1 MPAEGIEISAADTG
15 FMLVCAALVLF
26 MTPGLAFFYG
36 GMVRQKNVLGILM
49 QNFFTITIVT
59 FTWVLIGF
67 AIAFGPGGNAF
78 IGNLTYFLGRG
89 VGQAISQPW
98 ADMWGESVP
107 KIPELAY
114 LAYQLMFAI
123 ITPALMTGA
132 FAERLKFKAFVLI
145 IGLWSILVYA
155 PIAHWVWSPEGWLFK
170 VGALDFA
177 GGTVVH
183 INAGIGALVLALFLG
198 KREGWPDSPD
208 LRPHSLPL
216 TLLGTGILWF
226 GWFGFNAGS
235 AVAASG
241 LAAQAFINTQIGAA
255 MGALGWVVSEWVKDK
270 HPTTLGAASG
280 AIAGLVAI
288 TPAAGFVNEVGAI
301 VVGLAAGVVC
311 YLAVAVKFKLGYDDS
326 LDVVAVHLVGGVVG
340 AILTGVLA
348 RDSVNPLGKGLI
360 QGNPRQ
366 LGLQALAV
374 GATLVY
380 SGVVT
385 AIIAAVV
392 KALVGLRVDEEEETT
407 GLDLAEHSERA
418 YVMQ

>member
-1 MPAEGIEISAADTG
+1 MPTETIEISAADTG

-36 GMVRQKNVLGILM
+36 GMVRQKNVLNMLM

-59 FTWVLIGF
+59 FTWVLVGF

-78 IGNLTYFLGRG
+78 MGKLTYLLGRG

-98 ADMWGESVP
+98 AEMWGESVP
-107 KIPELAY
+107 KIPELTY

-145 IGLWSILVYA
+145 IALWSILVYA
-155 PIAHWVWSPEGWLFK
+155 PLAHWVWSPEGWLFK
-170 VGALDFA
+170 LGALDFA

-183 INAGIGALVLALFLG
+183 INAGIGALVLALILG
-198 KREGWPDSPD
+198 KRRGWPDSPD

-255 MGALGWVVSEWVKDK
+255 MGALGWVAAEWIKDK

-280 AIAGLVAI
+280 AVAGLVAI
-288 TPAAGFVNEVGAI
+288 TPAAGFVNEAGSF
-301 VVGLAAGVVC
+301 VVGIAAGVLC
-311 YLAVAVKFKLGYDDS
+311 YLAVSVKYKVGYDDS
-326 LDVVAVHLVGGVVG
+326 LDVVGVHMVGGIVG
-340 AILTGVLA
+340 ALLTGVLA
-348 RDSVNPLGKGLI
+348 LDSVNPLGRGLL
-360 QGNPRQ
+360 QGNAKQ
-366 LGLQALAV
+366 LGIQAV
-374 GATLVY
+374 GVLATLAY
-380 SGVVT
+380 SGVLT
-385 AIIAAVV
+385 AVIAAVV
-392 KALVGLRVDEEEETT
+392 NALVGLRVEEEVEVS
-407 GLDLAEHSERA
+407 GLDVKEHGEQA
-418 YVMQ
+418 YVLE

>member
-1 MPAEGIEISAADTG
+1 MPAESIEISAADTG
-15 FMLVCAALVLF
+15 FMLLCAALVLF

-36 GMVRQKNVLGILM
+36 GMVRQKNVLGMLM

-59 FTWVLIGF
+59 LTWVLIGF
-67 AIAFGPGGNAF
+67 SIAFGPGGNAF
-78 IGNLTYFLGRG
+78 FGNLTYYLGRG
-89 VGQAISQPW
+89 VGQALSQPW
-98 ADMWGESVP
+98 VDMWGESVP

-145 IGLWSILVYA
+145 IALWSVLVYA
-155 PIAHWVWSPEGWLFK
+155 PLAHWVWSPEGWLFK
-170 VGALDFA
+170 LGALDFA

-183 INAGIGALVLALFLG
+183 INAGVGALVLALILG
-198 KREGWPDSPD
+198 KRHGWPDSPE
-208 LRPHSLPL
+208 LRPHNLPL

-255 MGALGWVVSEWVKDK
+255 MGALGWVAAEWVKDR

-280 AIAGLVAI
+280 AVAGLVAI
-288 TPAAGFVNEVGAI
+288 TPAAGFVNEAGSI
-301 VVGLAAGVVC
+301 VVGVAAGVIC
-311 YLAVAVKFKLGYDDS
+311 YLAVSLKYKLGYDDS
-326 LDVVAVHLVGGVVG
+326 LDVVGVHMVGGIVG
-340 AILTGVLA
+340 ALLTGVLA
-348 RDSVNPLGKGLI
+348 LDYVNSLGSGLI
-360 QGNPRQ
+360 QGNARQ
-366 LGLQALAV
+366 VGIQAV
-374 GATLVY
+374 GVAATLVY

-385 AIIAAVV
+385 ALIALVV
-392 KALVGLRVDEEEETT
+392 KALVGLRVDEDVETA
-407 GLDLAEHSERA
+407 GLDISEHGEQA
-418 YVMQ
+418 YVLQ

>member
-1 MPAEGIEISAADTG
+1 MPTETIEISAADTG

-36 GMVRQKNVLGILM
+36 GMVRQKNVLSMLM

-59 FTWVLIGF
+59 FTWVLVGF

-78 IGNLTYFLGRG
+78 MGKLTYLLGRG

-98 ADMWGESVP
+98 AEMWGESVP

-145 IGLWSILVYA
+145 IALWSILVYA

-170 VGALDFA
+170 LGALDFA

-183 INAGIGALVLALFLG
+183 INAGIGALVLALILG
-198 KREGWPDSPD
+198 KRKGWPDSPD

-235 AVAASG
+235 AVSASG

-255 MGALGWVVSEWVKDK
+255 MGALGWVAAEWIKDK

-280 AIAGLVAI
+280 AVAGLVAI
-288 TPAAGFVNEVGAI
+288 TPAAGFVNEAGSF
-301 VVGLAAGVVC
+301 VVGIAAGVLC
-311 YLAVAVKFKLGYDDS
+311 YLAVSVKYKVGYDDS
-326 LDVVAVHLVGGVVG
+326 LDVVGVHMVGGIVG
-340 AILTGVLA
+340 ALLTGVLA
-348 RDSVNPLGKGLI
+348 LDSVNPLGRGLL
-360 QGNPRQ
+360 QGNAKQ
-366 LGLQALAV
+366 LGLQAV
-374 GATLVY
+374 GVLATLAY
-380 SGVVT
+380 SGVLT
-385 AIIAAVV
+385 AVIAAVV
-392 KALVGLRVDEEEETT
+392 NAVVGLRVEEEVEVS
-407 GLDLAEHSERA
+407 GLDVKEHGEQA
-418 YVMQ
+418 YVLE

>member
-1 MPAEGIEISAADTG
+1 MPTETIEISAADTG

-36 GMVRQKNVLGILM
+36 GMVRQKNVLNMLM

-59 FTWVLIGF
+59 FTWVLVGF

-78 IGNLTYFLGRG
+78 MGKLTYLLGRG

-98 ADMWGESVP
+98 AEMWGESVP
-107 KIPELAY
+107 KIPELTY

-145 IGLWSILVYA
+145 IALWSILVYA
-155 PIAHWVWSPEGWLFK
+155 PLAHWVWSPEGWLFK
-170 VGALDFA
+170 LGALDFA

-183 INAGIGALVLALFLG
+183 INAGVGALVLALILG
-198 KREGWPDSPD
+198 KRRGWPDSPD

-255 MGALGWVVSEWVKDK
+255 MGALGWVAAEWIKDK

-280 AIAGLVAI
+280 AVAGLVAI
-288 TPAAGFVNEVGAI
+288 TPAAGFVNEAGSF
-301 VVGLAAGVVC
+301 VVGIAAGVLC
-311 YLAVAVKFKLGYDDS
+311 YLAVSVKYKVGYDDS
-326 LDVVAVHLVGGVVG
+326 LDVVGVHMVGGIVG
-340 AILTGVLA
+340 ALLTGVLA
-348 RDSVNPLGKGLI
+348 LDSVNPLGRGLL
-360 QGNPRQ
+360 QGNAKQ
-366 LGLQALAV
+366 LGIQAV
-374 GATLVY
+374 GVLATLAY
-380 SGVVT
+380 SGVLT
-385 AIIAAVV
+385 AVIAAVV
-392 KALVGLRVDEEEETT
+392 NALVGLRVEEEVEVS
-407 GLDLAEHSERA
+407 GLDVKEHGEQA
-418 YVMQ
+418 YVLE

>member
-1 MPAEGIEISAADTG
+1 MPADAIEISPADTG
-15 FMLVCAALVLF
+15 FMLLCAALVLF

-36 GMVRQKNVLGILM
+36 GMVRQKNVLSMLM

-67 AIAFGPGGNAF
+67 SIAFGPGGNA
-78 IGNLTYFLGRG
+78 IVGKITYLLGKG

-98 ADMWGESVP
+98 AEMWGESVP

-132 FAERLKFKAFVLI
+132 FAERLKFKAFIAI
-145 IGLWSILVYA
+145 IALWSILVYA
-155 PIAHWVWSPEGWLFK
+155 PLAHWVWSPEGWLFK
-170 VGALDFA
+170 LGALDFA

-183 INAGIGALVLALFLG
+183 INAGVGALVLALILG
-198 KREGWPDSPD
+198 KRKGWPDSPD

-235 AVAASG
+235 ALGASG

-255 MGALGWVVSEWVKDK
+255 MGALGWVVAEWIKDK

-280 AIAGLVAI
+280 AVAGLVAI
-288 TPAAGFVNEVGAI
+288 TPAAGFVNEVGSIVIGVLAGAI
-301 VVGLAAGVVC
+301 C
-311 YLAVAVKFKLGYDDS
+311 YLAVSIKYKAGYDDS
-326 LDVVAVHLVGGVVG
+326 LDVVGVHMVGGIVG
-340 AILTGVLA
+340 ALLTGVLA
-348 RDSVNPLGKGLI
+348 LDTINPLGKGLL
-360 QGNPRQ
+360 QGNPKQ
-366 LGLQALAV
+366 LGIQAIGV
-374 GATLVY
+374 IATLLY
-380 SGVVT
+380 SGILT

-392 KALVGLRVDEEEETT
+392 KAIFGLRVEEETEVA
-407 GLDLAEHSERA
+407 GLDVREHGEQA
-418 YVMQ
+418 YVLE